1 MDGGFKDQ
9 RQVNFTE
16 DQTLIVARLD
26 AEFGRLRRETI
37 GSWLNERQRNLITV
51 LGSREDA
58 SNVGRKQEPFTVTKC
73 RKSIED
79 AYGISDVA
87 ATKDIND
94 LVDAGLVEKASIDG
108 DGKSKEVRL
117 TTGGYEKWR
126 AYANGRVALVLAA
139 AQAIEEAGTT
149 PACFIDKIKVW
160 VAGFL
165 KRGPQAGIAVA
176 MCIGFASEARANDWA
191 RDNWTVLLTEQTA
204 DGDALRIENLGEAGT
219 WIAPVV
225 ESPFQTESYNFVDGA
240 ILKSDLAASFIKR
253 AAGASFQQV
262 KIDQLSDESAL
273 VPSELETRY
282 RMVDGT
288 KFLDENLPAFMIAR
302 ATSLGAQP
310 LLIDQWTGV
319 NAWPTS
325 SPETHYQLVDSTKF
339 LDENLPLI
347 LAAYYQ

>member
-9 RQVNFTE
+9 GQVNFTE

-58 SNVGRKQEPFTVTKC
+58 SNAGRQQEPLTVTKC

-79 AYGISDVA
+79 AYNISDVA
-87 ATKDIND
+87 ATNDID
-94 LVDAGLVEKASIDG
+94 GLVDAGLVEKASIEG
-108 DGKSKEVRL
+108 NRKSKQVRL
-117 TTGGYEKWR
+117 TTGGYEQWR

-149 PACFIDKIKVW
+149 PPRFIDRIKTW

-176 MCIGFASEARANDWA
+176 LCIGLTSEARANDWT
-191 RDNWTVLLTEQTA
+191 RDGWTAQLTVQTA
-204 DGDALRIENLGEAGT
+204 DPDPLWMENREEAGA
-219 WIAPVV
+219 WLAPAFA
-225 ESPFQTESYNFVDGA
+225 SPFQTESYQYVDGT
-240 ILKSDLAASFIKR
+240 SFNVSLAASFAER
-253 AAGASFQQV
+253 ADSSSVQPFMIEQWMGASARV
-262 KIDQLSDESAL
+262 A
-273 VPSELETRY
+273 PTLEPRY
-282 RMVDGT
+282 QMVDGT
-288 KFLDENLPAFMIAR
+288 KFLDENLPASMVASV
-302 ATSLGAQP
+302 TSLGAQP
-310 LLIDQWTGV
+310 LMTDQWMGV
-319 NAWPTS
+319 DAWLTPD
-325 SPETHYQLVDSTKF
+325 PETRYQLVDGTKF

-347 LAAYYQ
+347 LAAYHH